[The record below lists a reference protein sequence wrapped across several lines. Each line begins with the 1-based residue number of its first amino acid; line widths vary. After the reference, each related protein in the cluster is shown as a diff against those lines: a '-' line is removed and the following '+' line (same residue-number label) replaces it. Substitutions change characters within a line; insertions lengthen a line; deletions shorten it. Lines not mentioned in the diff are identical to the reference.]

1 MSTQTGSRTRRR
13 WKPILIAFGAALV
26 VAALGGAATDIGP
39 WYQGL
44 VKPSWQPPD
53 WLFGPAWTL
62 IYALTALAALEAWI
76 RAPKGWPRTRII
88 GVFAF
93 NALLNL
99 LWSQLFF
106 GLQRPDWALVEV
118 GALWASIILLMV
130 VVKPYSVRA
139 VWLLVPYLLWV
150 SFAAFLN
157 FTVVRLNAPFGG

>member
-1 MSTQTGSRTRRR
+1 MTTARRR
-13 WKPILIAFGAALV
+13 WKPILVAFGAALV
-26 VAALGGAATDIGP
+26 VAGLGGAATDVGP
-39 WYQGL
+39 WYQAL

-76 RAPKGWPRTRII
+76 RAPRGWPRTRII
-88 GVFAF
+88 GVFAL
-93 NALLNL
+93 NALLNV

-106 GLQRPDWALVEV
+106 GLRRPDWALVEV
-118 GALWASIILLMV
+118 GALWASIILLMLV
-130 VVKPYSVRA
+130 VRPHSTRA

-157 FTVVRLNAPFGG
+157 FTVVRLNAPFTG